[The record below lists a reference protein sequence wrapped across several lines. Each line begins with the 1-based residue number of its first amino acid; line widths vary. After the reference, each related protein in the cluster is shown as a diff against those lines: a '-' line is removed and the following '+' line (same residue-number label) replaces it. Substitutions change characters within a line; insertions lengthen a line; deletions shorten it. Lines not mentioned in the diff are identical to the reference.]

1 MAASPRRTK
10 QPNQALGQL
19 ITASGASHKALA
31 HRVNQLAQR
40 AGKKREYTHTSVAN
54 WVERGMQPKPPIPS
68 LIAAALG
75 ERCGRP
81 VSLAEIGMDSPNVP
95 DATGLDFARDPQDA
109 IRLAADFWSHVD
121 RRALIGTSAFAI
133 SAFATPVTR
142 WLVSQAD
149 DGVARYDGRRVG
161 RAAVAELWEA
171 AREAQSWDSKYGGG
185 NWKSNQVADCLTHRA
200 APLLR
205 GQYTEPVGRA
215 LFSVTSELSRVA
227 GWSALDIGHHDV
239 AQRHFIQ
246 ALRLARAGADVQLGS
261 YVLTTMAL
269 HALLRGYTSEAID
282 MAQGAYARGK
292 RAAAPR
298 VLAFT
303 KLIEARAHGKARD
316 PRSAAAALAGSEA
329 LLDRAR
335 QQSDEPEWIGYF
347 THARMSADAAEI
359 YRDLHIPQVA
369 LQWHSQAA
377 AMSARS
383 FTRSVGLRYA
393 VVGTVHLQNRDLD
406 QGLNLG
412 HQAVDILAN
421 VESSRA
427 RDYVRDF
434 VTALAPW
441 QGESR
446 VNDFIKHARREL
458 SMSA

>member
-1 MAASPRRTK
+1 
-10 QPNQALGQL
+10 
-19 ITASGASHKALA
+19 
-31 HRVNQLAQR
+31 
-40 AGKKREYTHTSVAN
+40 
-54 WVERGMQPKPPIPS
+54 
-68 LIAAALG
+68 
-75 ERCGRP
+75 
-81 VSLAEIGMDSPNVP
+81 MDSPSVP

-109 IRLAADFWSHVD
+109 VRLASDFWSHVD
-121 RRALIGTSAFAI
+121 RRALIGTSTFAI

-142 WLVSQAD
+142 WLVKQTDD
-149 DGVARYDGRRVG
+149 DGAHYEGRRVG
-161 RAAVAELWEA
+161 RAAVTELWEE

-185 NWKSNQVADCLTHRA
+185 NWKSNQVTDCLTHRA

-205 GQYTEPVGRA
+205 GRYSEAVGRE

-227 GWSALDIGHHDV
+227 GWSAVDIGHHDI

-269 HALLRGYTSEAID
+269 HALLRGYASEAID
-282 MAQGAYARGK
+282 MAQGAYERGK
-292 RAAAPR
+292 RVAAPR

-303 KLIEARAHGKARD
+303 KLIEARAHGKAGD
-316 PRSAAAALAGSEA
+316 PRSAASALATSEA

-335 QQSDEPEWIGYF
+335 KGADEPEWIGYF

-359 YRDLHIPQVA
+359 YRDLRIPHVA
-369 LQWHSQAA
+369 LKWHSQAA
-377 AMSARS
+377 AMSAGT

-406 QGLNLG
+406 QGLHLG
-412 HQAVDILAN
+412 HQAVSILAN

-434 VTALAPW
+434 TTALAPW
-441 QGESR
+441 GAETR
-446 VNDFIKHARREL
+446 VTEFVKHARREL